1 MITSQERMQ
10 ILKMIESARITA
22 EEGAKLL
29 GAIEETTVRERSGAG
44 EAPPRW
50 FRIRVADLRTGK
62 NKVEVNIPLALI
74 EVGMRMGA
82 RFAPQMGDIDLGEV
96 SEAISQ
102 GIQGKIIDVEDQEEG
117 EHVSIYV
124 E

>member
-1 MITSQERMQ
+1 VVTTSDERMQ
-10 ILKMIESARITA
+10 ILKMIESGRITA

-29 GAIEETTVRERSGAG
+29 GSIEESAAGQTER
-44 EAPPRW
+44 RW
-50 FRIRVADLRTGK
+50 FRIRVTDLHTGK

-74 EVGMRMGA
+74 KVGMRMGA
-82 RFAPQMGDIDLGEV
+82 RFAPQMGDIDLKQV
-96 SEAISQ
+96 LEAISQ
-102 GIQGKIIDVEDQEEG
+102 GVQGKIVDVEDQEEG